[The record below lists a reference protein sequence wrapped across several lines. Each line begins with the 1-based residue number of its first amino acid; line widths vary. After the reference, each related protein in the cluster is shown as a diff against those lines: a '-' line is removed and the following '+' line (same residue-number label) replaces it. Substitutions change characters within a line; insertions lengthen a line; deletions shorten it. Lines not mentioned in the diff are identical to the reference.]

1 MLFAVVAAL
10 MGCAKQE
17 SGQRLRPAVVLKS
30 APGEFL
36 AYEHDVTLRLDA
48 ERIAARV
55 QTLQEACMR
64 KQHGDC
70 TVLEVSQHGGD
81 YPRGTLTVRIVPA
94 GVEPLIA
101 AASEGAD
108 LGARSTHAEDL
119 AEAVRDNAL
128 TRSRLQKELSGLR
141 AFQQRRD
148 LSVTDMI
155 ALSQQVSKLEAQV
168 EAADQ
173 EAAQQRR
180 RIQTQKVSLHFE
192 APGGRERSRRD
203 SPGSAR
209 FLRDAGQWHR
219 VDDPRRRVP
228 DPRAVGALD
237 PGCRM
242 ASAAATS
249 RLTCWQRSGRY
260 GAARV
265 PRPRKSSGIGG
276 SGVRSSRASSFSQ
289 SMNACA
295 AALGGLCAGCTA

>member
-1 MLFAVVAAL
+1 MRCRDRLRVAATLFAVVAAV

-17 SGQRLRPAVVLKS
+17 SGQRVRAAVVLES
-30 APGEFL
+30 SPGEFL
-36 AYEHDVTLRLDA
+36 AYEHNVTLRLDA

-55 QTLQEACMR
+55 QTLQEACLR
-64 KQHGDC
+64 KQYGDC
-70 TVLEVSQHGGD
+70 TVLEVSQQGGD
-81 YPRGTLTVRIVPA
+81 HPRGTLTVRIVPA

-148 LSVTDMI
+148 LSVADMI

-192 APGGRERSRRD
+192 TPGGESGRGEIRQAVRDFFATLASGTAWTIRAVAFLIPVLIVLSILVAAWRR
-203 SPGSAR
+203 
-209 FLRDAGQWHR
+209 L
-219 VDDPRRRVP
+219 RRR
-228 DPRAVGALD
+228 RA
-237 PGCRM
+237 
-242 ASAAATS
+242 
-249 RLTCWQRSGRY
+249 
-260 GAARV
+260 
-265 PRPRKSSGIGG
+265 
-276 SGVRSSRASSFSQ
+276 
-289 SMNACA
+289 
-295 AALGGLCAGCTA
+295 